1 MIPGVIDFKYWKL
14 IDTEGLMHFYKA

>member
-1 MIPGVIDFKYWKL
+1 MIPGAIDFKYWKL